1 MQRAGGFSA
10 NGATCAGRRVDR
22 PCRRARPQAAQR
34 APGTGRHGVDQAA
47 TGLRQTS
54 ALQQGGHG
62 TAMHVPYIQASQ
74 KTRSWSRLRVDAGAA
89 WHQAGK
95 GAPLLG
101 RALAP
106 GWCAFI
112 LLLPQPPDLGSRRQV
127 LGLLVFQRNVYNLIS
142 QMIPI

>member
-1 MQRAGGFSA
+1 M
-10 NGATCAGRRVDR
+10 
-22 PCRRARPQAAQR
+22 
-34 APGTGRHGVDQAA
+34 
-47 TGLRQTS
+47 
-54 ALQQGGHG
+54 
-62 TAMHVPYIQASQ
+62 
-74 KTRSWSRLRVDAGAA
+74 DAGAA
-89 WHQAGK
+89 WYQAGK

-106 GWCAFI
+106 GWYTFI